1 MTGRWRRVTN
11 THPAVTTPPRGARS
25 VVSPTAQTVMPARLS
40 PLTALVAVALLGAAG
55 AAQTQPFAAQQAATP
70 VVRTTPPLTVYT
82 GHYPSDGG
90 LVQVEADGDGLVIT
104 AHGAPVAARLAGLAT
119 SDDVLDARAA
129 DLLDA
134 WVVGDLAPLAAS
146 VAPERAAEAGP
157 SFAAYRTALVRGHGE
172 AVAASVVA
180 TFRQIDGRR
189 ATLAQVLFEH
199 GTEFVSFVW
208 ADDGALT
215 TLTRGLSPVVLGGL
229 RPAGPDTFESA
240 GTVLRFERAADG
252 RIAGLAVGSR
262 LVAAR

>member
-1 MTGRWRRVTN
+1 MTN
-11 THPAVTTPPRGARS
+11 AHAAVTTRPQGARS
-25 VVSPTAQTVMPARLS
+25 VGSPTAPTPMPARFS
-40 PLTALVAVALLGAAG
+40 AISALAAVALIAATVS
-55 AAQTQPFAAQQAATP
+55 AQTQPFVAQQAVTP

-90 LVQVEADGDGLVIT
+90 LVQVDAYGDGLVVT

-119 SDDVLDARAA
+119 SDDVLDARAS

-134 WVVGDLAPLAAS
+134 WVVGDLDALAAS
-146 VAPERAAEAGP
+146 VAPERVAEAGP

-172 AVAASVVA
+172 AVAASVVG

-189 ATLAQVLFEH
+189 ATLAQVLFER
-199 GTEFVSFVW
+199 GTEWVSFVW
-208 ADDGALT
+208 ADDGSLT

-229 RPAGPDTFESA
+229 RPAGHDTFESA
-240 GTVLRFERAADG
+240 GTSLHFQRADDG